1 MFNNKTNMQYNKHYT
16 KHVEKKGGNEKKHKA
31 YILK

>member
-16 KHVEKKGGNEKKHKA
+16 KHGEKQDGNGKKHQA